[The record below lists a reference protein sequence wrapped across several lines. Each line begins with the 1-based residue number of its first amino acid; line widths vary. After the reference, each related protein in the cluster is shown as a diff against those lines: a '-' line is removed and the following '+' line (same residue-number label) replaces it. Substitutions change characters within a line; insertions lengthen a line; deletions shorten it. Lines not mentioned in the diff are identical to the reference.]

1 MQEEIYKNLS
11 LEDLPG
17 EEWRDVVGY
26 EGLYQVSNLGRVKSI
41 DRKVSCNGGL
51 KLAKGRIIHQFS
63 NGRGYLNIPLSKD
76 GYSKRKYVHR
86 LVCESFIGNI
96 GDLEI
101 NHIDKCKTNNN
112 VNNLE
117 ICTRAY
123 NMAYSK
129 EDIMETVNRKCYMY
143 DESGNFVREYKS
155 ISKAAKDNGLTPPA
169 IVGSCTLHRKK
180 GLRIHFR
187 YDKVDKIEIQDRKRR
202 KVVAY
207 NLDGSF
213 AKEYK
218 SSKEAANELHV
229 KENTIVCTCI
239 GKNQTCKGY
248 ILKYA

>member
-76 GYSKRKYVHR
+76 GCSKRKYVHR

-143 DESGNFVREYKS
+143 DENGIFVKEYKS
-155 ISKAAKDNGLTPPA
+155 ITEAAKDNGLTPPA

-180 GLRIHFR
+180 GLKIHFR
-187 YDKVDKIEIQDRKRR
+187 YERMDKIEIQDRKRR

-218 SSKEAANELHV
+218 SSEEAANELHV

-239 GKNQTCKGY
+239 GKNKTCKGY

>member
-1 MQEEIYKNLS
+1 MEQPIYKNLS

-17 EEWRDVVGY
+17 EVWKDIVGY
-26 EGLYQVSNLGRVKSI
+26 EDFYQVSNLGRVKSLNRI
-41 DRKVSCNGGL
+41 VNNNGGL
-51 KLAKGRIIHQFS
+51 RIISGKIMCQQF
-63 NGRGYLNIPLSKD
+63 NGRGYLYAQLNKSNRTLK
-76 GYSKRKYVHR
+76 KYVHR
-86 LVCESFIGNI
+86 LVCESFIGII
-96 GDLEI
+96 GDLEV
-101 NHIDKCKTNNN
+101 NHIDKCKFNNK
-112 VNNLE
+112 VDNLE

-129 EDIMETVNRKCYMY
+129 EDIINIVNRKCYMY
-143 DESGNFVREYKS
+143 DEDGLFIKEYKS
-155 ISKAAKDNGLTPPA
+155 ITEAARDNGLTPPA

-180 GLRIHFR
+180 GLKIHFR

-218 SSKEAANELHV
+218 SSEEAANELHV

-239 GKNQTCKGY
+239 GKNKTCKGY